1 MASSMTLPSLQGPQ
15 LKSHFLGRK
24 ILPSNSQKPFFSVPK
39 QRSRSYPTAS
49 AKFNLFEILGGRG
62 LCNGEKGIE
71 EELKKS
77 IEDQKTESSSLSAS
91 TETVQSSGSQESGVK
106 VPEDGFDKE
115 LMGLTGGFPGGEAG
129 LRKFIEENPPSPKKT
144 APAKGEDKT
153 VALASSKK
161 VKAPELPLLMPGMIA
176 IVKNP
181 NNPFY
186 MYCGIVQRITDGR
199 AGVLFEGGNW
209 DKLITF
215 RLEELERREKGPP
228 AKNPKSVVL
237 EALVE
242 KDS

>member
-1 MASSMTLPSLQGPQ
+1 MASSMTLPSLQG
-15 LKSHFLGRK
+15 HFLGAK
-24 ILPSNSQKPFFSVPK
+24 ILPSNTQKPFFSVPK

-77 IEDQKTESSSLSAS
+77 IQNQETEPSSSAS
-91 TETVQSSGSQESGVK
+91 TETLQRSDSQELSVN
-106 VPEDGFDKE
+106 VPEEGFDKE

-129 LRKFIEENPPSPKKT
+129 LMKFIEENPPPPKNT
-144 APAKGEDKT
+144 
-153 VALASSKK
+153 ASSGKG
-161 VKAPELPLLMPGMIA
+161 AELTLLMPGMIA

-209 DKLITF
+209 DRLVTF
-215 RLEELERREKGPP
+215 RLEELERRGKGPP
-228 AKNPKSVVL
+228 AKNPKSAIL
-237 EALVE
+237 EALV
-242 KDS
+242 DNDPQ